1 MIHLE
6 EVRSTNTW
14 LLEALAHG
22 EEFADGTVVWTS
34 RQTAGRGQ
42 VGNSWEAEPEKNL
55 SMSMLLKPSM
65 IHPREQFVISELTAL
80 AVRQTVEDVLA
91 KVSACNSKT
100 SIQHVPVSIKWPNDI
115 YVGDEKIA
123 GILIENQLQGAQ
135 ISHSILGIGLNINQE
150 HWIGNA
156 PNPTSL
162 KLIAAKELDFAKDFD
177 IERFDPEKGFDVEKV
192 LLHLTCLLKD
202 FYQQLTADTEVAKK
216 SLHQQFCSHLYR
228 GEGFF
233 PYVDA
238 ETGEA
243 FEARIVNVAKT
254 GQLHLQTRE
263 GTEKIYSFKEVKF
276 VLPCGVTKE

>member
-14 LLEALAHG
+14 LLEALARG

-80 AVRQTVEDVLA
+80 AVRQTVEDVLSRA
-91 KVSACNSKT
+91 FADGSESAFQT
-100 SIQHVPVSIKWPNDI
+100 SPITIKWPNDI

-135 ISHSILGIGLNINQE
+135 LSHSILGIGLNINQE

-162 KLIAAKELDFAKDFD
+162 KLKAGRIFD
-177 IERFDPEKGFDVEKV
+177 IEKV

-228 GEGFF
+228 GEGFH

-243 FEARIVNVAKT
+243 FEARIAKVAET

-263 GTEKIYSFKEVKF
+263 GAEKIYSFKEVKF

>member
-1 MIHLE
+1 MTHLE

-55 SMSMLLKPSM
+55 SMSMLLKPTM

-80 AVRQTVEDVLA
+80 SVRKTVEGMLTEVL
-91 KVSACNSKT
+91 ACNSRT
-100 SIQHVPVSIKWPNDI
+100 DLQHVPVSIKWPNDI

-135 ISHSILGIGLNINQE
+135 LSHSILGIGLNINQE

-162 KLIAAKELDFAKDFD
+162 KRIAAKVWG
-177 IERFDPEKGFDVEKV
+177 IEMDFDVEKV

-228 GEGFF
+228 GEGFH

-243 FEARIVNVAKT
+243 FEARIANVAET

-263 GTEKIYSFKEVKF
+263 GAEKVYSFKEVKF